1 MSFLSSLFLL
11 SRFPACWAS
20 CHFHWAGFSSCS
32 SSTMGTFAQLGFC
45 WAWPLPHGG
54 GAQVVSARLNPRN
67 STIYVE
73 GVCDFLGSVSPQQK
87 FEAMDG
93 PELQHSF
100 ICQAKENTSLGMKA
114 DPKEPEEKRGQR
126 PNFGFS
132 FYMFFLL
139 SLSLP
144 CVNWASQE
152 GCFFH
157 LRFSIWFSDL
167 PLFYFCRLF
176 LSLSFSHRYFGLL
189 FLILTT

>member
-1 MSFLSSLFLL
+1 MTKIRVLYIYFEHI
-11 SRFPACWAS
+11 R
-20 CHFHWAGFSSCS
+20 
-32 SSTMGTFAQLGFC
+32 
-45 WAWPLPHGG
+45 
-54 GAQVVSARLNPRN
+54 
-67 STIYVE
+67 TIWNNDIIHSNNAIKFMVNLYIV
-73 GVCDFLGSVSPQQK
+73 GRVFNFLGSVSPQQK

-93 PELQHSF
+93 PALQHSF

-114 DPKEPEEKRGQR
+114 GRPKRIWREERPEAQ
-126 PNFGFS
+126 FWLLFL
-132 FYMFFLL
+132 YVFLL